1 MFFLPS
7 ANYIFYKFVENRMKT
22 TALGGSFSYN
32 MCKLGAEYK
41 RLRNN
46 VSLPFMCG
54 FRSEAMFLFLK
65 DMT

>member
-1 MFFLPS
+1 
-7 ANYIFYKFVENRMKT
+7 MKT